1 MSICVV
7 QSSKLNWLSVAT
19 FASSST
25 LASTVLA
32 SLVSR
37 GLILIKVA
45 EYTVFGLSPF
55 EVPFGLTTAELGSFS
70 LASVEVTL
78 TLGWTTN
85 SALADLAWAETIF
98 ELAKVEFALV
108 GLVSV
113 EIAESAVFALTPFEV
128 EFVLGAVVATEPTSF
143 FLVSVGVILG
153 LAVAGSASCVLFS
166 CTTEDFSTLF
176 TVSALTDWLPM
187 PIVTKPKQTEQ
198 RPIVYLRK
206 LNLCSISLLKNDFRL
221 CILHFLVFSKNINS
235 NTRGAS

>member
-1 MSICVV
+1 MATSFFVSRLSLFKLFSLTLIEESWDVCNWFFSEVGATALE
-7 QSSKLNWLSVAT
+7 SSDLLWSEVFTTTAL
-19 FASSST
+19 
-25 LASTVLA
+25 LASADLA
-32 SLVSR
+32 SLVSCS
-37 GLILIKVA
+37 LIL
-45 EYTVFGLSPF
+45 
-55 EVPFGLTTAELGSFS
+55 
-70 LASVEVTL
+70 VEVAP
-78 TLGWTTN
+78 TLGWTSN

-128 EFVLGAVVATEPTSF
+128 VFVLGAVGATEPTSF

-153 LAVAGSASCVLFS
+153 LAVAESASCVLFS

-235 NTRGAS
+235 NTRGAI